1 MSRPTTARA
10 QSETVGIILLV
21 AVFVVSASAIGVAYV
36 GGVGSDTDEV
46 VVSAELSADGTDLR
60 VDHLGGDA
68 LPNGELAVVV
78 RADGNATRYPF
89 APPAG
94 EFAPGE
100 RRAFSDALVANATN
114 EVALYHEA
122 SGERIARTT
131 LAPTATPPPAA
142 ETGSIEGTVVGPGA
156 AATRVAS
163 GASLGLRPSVVPLS
177 GATVA
182 VDGAGRVA
190 EATTGVGGAYRIDGL
205 EPGEYEVS
213 ANAPGLAVSATTVE
227 VEPNE
232 TATVDFRLDPLRPAE
247 FAVEIAG
254 VDASVDAG
262 DPVTVDATVENVGD
276 ERGTETVELRV
287 GDERVDSVE
296 LPLDAGESRT
306 VSLRWQTLPTDVGE
320 ETLTVDAGDDAATTT
335 VEVLDAATDAVA
347 YVDRDGDGDPDET
360 YTAVELAFLG
370 AVDGHLVV
378 YDDVT
383 VETPVGATADRV
395 TVRDGV
401 AIAAASVALEAD
413 KALRVGDGAEI
424 DTDPGGFFFAGAGDV
439 SLRAG
444 GDLDARGATVRT
456 SASAAIAAGAGDIE
470 LTAGGDADLRDG
482 TFEAVGVSFFGRNDG
497 RITVT
502 AGGTVRTEGASFDP
516 PRE

>member
-100 RRAFSDALVANATN
+100 RRTFSDALVANATN

-131 LAPTATPPPAA
+131 LAPTATPSLAA
-142 ETGSIEGTVVGPGA
+142 ETGSIEGVVVGPGA

-213 ANAPGLAVSATTVE
+213 ATAPGLAVSATTVE

-254 VDASVDAG
+254 VDARVDAG

-296 LPLDAGESRT
+296 VSLDAGESRT

-383 VETPVGATADRV
+383 VQTPVGATADRV

-401 AIAAASVALEAD
+401 TVRANGIDLTAAGDLSVGRDAVLDASS
-413 KALRVGDGAEI
+413 R
-424 DTDPGGFFFAGAGDV
+424 GFLFAGAGDV

-444 GDLDARGATVRT
+444 GDLDARDAAVTT
-456 SASAAIAAGAGDIE
+456 SAGALFASAGDIV

-482 TFEAVGVSFFGRNDG
+482 TFEAVGVGFFGRSDG

>member
-1 MSRPTTARA
+1 MSHPATARA
-10 QSETVGIILLV
+10 QSETVGVILLV

-36 GGVGSDTDEV
+36 GGVGSDADEV
-46 VVSAELSADGTDLR
+46 VVSAELSANGTELR

-68 LPNGELAVVV
+68 LPNEELAVVV
-78 RADGNATRYPF
+78 RADGNSTRYPF

-94 EFAPGE
+94 EFAPGN
-100 RRAFSDALVANATN
+100 RRTFSDALVANATN
-114 EVALYHEA
+114 EVGLYHEG
-122 SGERIARTT
+122 SGEQIEQAT
-131 LAPTATPPPAA
+131 LTPRPEPTA

-156 AATRVAS
+156 ASTRVAS

-182 VDGAGRVA
+182 VEGAGRVA
-190 EATTGVGGAYRIDGL
+190 EATTGPGGAFRVDGL

-213 ANAPGLAVSATTVE
+213 ATAPGLAVSAATVS
-227 VEPNE
+227 VEPNQT
-232 TATVDFRLDPLRPAE
+232 TAVDLALDPLRPAE

-254 VDASVDAG
+254 VDAEVDAG
-262 DPVTVDATVENVGD
+262 DPVTVDATIENVGD

-296 LPLDAGESRT
+296 VALDPGERRT
-306 VSLRWQTLPTDVGE
+306 VSLRWATLPTDVGE
-320 ETLTVDAGDDAATTT
+320 ETLTVDAADDEASTT
-335 VEVLDAATDAVA
+335 VELLDAATDAVA
-347 YVDRDGDGDPDET
+347 YRDRDGDGAPDET

-378 YDDVT
+378 YENVAVDV
-383 VETPVGATADRV
+383 PIGATADRV

-401 AIAAASVALEAD
+401 TVEAAAVSLEAD
-413 KALRVGDGAEI
+413 GRLRIGDGAAV
-424 DTDPGGFFFAGAGDV
+424 DTAQSGFFLADAGDV

-456 SASAAIAAGAGDIE
+456 SASAAFAAGAGDID
-470 LTAGGDADLRDG
+470 LTAGGDADLREG
-482 TFEAVGVSFFGRNDG
+482 TFEAVGVSFFGRGDG

-502 AGGTVRTEGASFDP
+502 AGGTVRTEDAAFDP
-516 PRE
+516 ERE